1 MFRTTQFALKLLK
14 NSSYKTA
21 NSHRHNLILVSKQL
35 SISTKVAA
43 TEDAAKNDSSTSD
56 GGILRRFIVTAEVT
70 ASKIFP
76 AGFGWQ
82 YGSVIAGN
90 LGYAGT
96 DLGFALATGVGDATG
111 VFLGHTLFYAIK
123 STFDSSVKMSQ
134 EVQTGVFLG
143 SAAFCSGGVWQPLV
157 NLFQLSGQLPFEAVA
172 TGAGIGCTL
181 AFFGGLRGFRMVYSN
196 FMDIE
201 AGNYAN
207 LKKDASLSVAI
218 GGASFGFVGTDV
230 NYLAGEGNFLRP
242 LVGVEAAD
250 SVITGCIK
258 AGSSTALGFAALQSA
273 QNVTFLKGKN
283 WTD

>member
-1 MFRTTQFALKLLK
+1 MFRTRQLALKLSKSK
-14 NSSYKTA
+14 NITKTA
-21 NSHRHNLILVSKQL
+21 YCKILATKPL
-35 SISTKVAA
+35 STTTKTVVEEEAAAAA
-43 TEDAAKNDSSTSD
+43 TSSTASD
-56 GGILRRFIVTAEVT
+56 GGVLRRFIVTAEVT
-70 ASKIFP
+70 VSKIFP

-90 LGYAGT
+90 LGYTGT

-111 VFLGHTLFYAIK
+111 VLLGHTLFYAVK

-134 EVQTGVFLG
+134 EVQTGVFLA
-143 SAAFCSGGVWQPLV
+143 SAALCSGGVWQPLV

-172 TGAGIGCTL
+172 TGTGVGCTL
-181 AFFGGLRGFRMVYSN
+181 AFFGGLRGFRAIYSN

-207 LKKDASLSVAI
+207 LKKDASLSLAI

-230 NYLAGEGNFLRP
+230 NYLAGQGNFLRP

-250 SVITGCIK
+250 SVITGCVK
-258 AGSSTALGFAALQSA
+258 AGASTALGFAALQTA
-273 QNVTFLKGKN
+273 QNLAYQKGKN